1 MTDCT
6 RYLPMSGPC
15 WPIRGSHAFTAP
27 ELARLREGVWPRD
40 MDVRWAVSLQDN
52 TLRCWRSW
60 TGACIYEA
68 LVVEGDDGRGMVV
81 LVNVLDDPDTYSRA
95 LTEES
100 ELERFEGVV
109 ALALSSEDA

>member
-1 MTDCT
+1 M
-6 RYLPMSGPC
+6 
-15 WPIRGSHAFTAP
+15 
-27 ELARLREGVWPRD
+27 
-40 MDVRWAVSLQDN
+40 
-52 TLRCWRSW
+52 
-60 TGACIYEA
+60 
-68 LVVEGDDGRGMVV
+68 EGDDGRGMVV